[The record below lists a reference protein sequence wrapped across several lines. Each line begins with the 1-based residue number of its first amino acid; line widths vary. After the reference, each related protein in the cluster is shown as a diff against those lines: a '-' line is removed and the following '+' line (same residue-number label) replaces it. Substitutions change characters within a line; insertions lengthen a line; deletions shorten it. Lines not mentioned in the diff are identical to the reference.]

1 LFTPGGRIALP
12 SPFFSGLW
20 YFNVTGGTTMLAFVL
35 GAAQAIIIAAF
46 LAGRARYRRLKKQY
60 ERAAAALRESEAKN
74 TAILTAL
81 PDMMFLLDENGTYLD
96 WYAKDPSGLYAPPE
110 QFLGKNMRQ
119 VMPPELVEVF
129 ADSFRKVLS
138 SDEPETVEYTLVMH
152 GETKFFETRIVK
164 CGDRRLLSIVRDLTE
179 KKHAEQQL
187 QQLSSRLLSLQD
199 EERRRIAGELHDVTA
214 QNLFAIT
221 INLETLRQQMTDL
234 APSGMEILNE
244 CQNLCEQSLQEV
256 RTLSYTLHPPALDR
270 HGIMPSL
277 HWYIQKFGERTGM
290 EISLDAS
297 PDLGRLPLEMETDIF
312 RIVQEGLSNIVR
324 HSGSRTASVQ
334 IKKRSDQFVLQI
346 KDNGRGLSDRN
357 VDSENGSRFGV
368 GLPSMRQRVR
378 RWGGHLHIRSGDEGV
393 LLLIHVPIP
402 QMSHSNETG
411 IRSKQASVR

>member
-1 LFTPGGRIALP
+1 
-12 SPFFSGLW
+12 
-20 YFNVTGGTTMLAFVL
+20 
-35 GAAQAIIIAAF
+35 
-46 LAGRARYRRLKKQY
+46 
-60 ERAAAALRESEAKN
+60 
-74 TAILTAL
+74 
-81 PDMMFLLDENGTYLD
+81 
-96 WYAKDPSGLYAPPE
+96 
-110 QFLGKNMRQ
+110 
-119 VMPPELVEVF
+119 
-129 ADSFRKVLS
+129 
-138 SDEPETVEYTLVMH
+138 
-152 GETKFFETRIVK
+152 
-164 CGDRRLLSIVRDLTE
+164 LLSIVRDLTE

-270 HGIMPSL
+270 HGVMPSL
-277 HWYIQKFGERTGM
+277 DWYIQKFAERTGM

-334 IKKRSDQFVLQI
+334 IKKRSGQFVLQI
-346 KDNGRGLSDRN
+346 RDKGRGLPDRN

-368 GLPSMRQRVR
+368 GLPSMRERVR
-378 RWGGHLHIRSGDEGV
+378 RWGGHLHIRSGDDGV

-402 QMSHSNETG
+402 QMSHSDETV
-411 IRSKQASVR
+411 IRSKQASVS

>member
-1 LFTPGGRIALP
+1 
-12 SPFFSGLW
+12 
-20 YFNVTGGTTMLAFVL
+20 MLVVAL
-35 GAAQAIIIAAF
+35 GAAQAIIIAVF
-46 LAGRARYRRLKKQY
+46 LVGRSRYRRLKKEH

-74 TAILTAL
+74 TAILTAV
-81 PDMMFLLDENGTYLD
+81 PDKMFLLDENGTYLD

-119 VMPPELVEVF
+119 VMPPELAELF

-138 SDEPETVEYTLVMH
+138 SDEPDTVEYTLVMQ

-164 CGDRRLLSIVRDLTE
+164 CGDGRLLSIVRDLTE

-244 CQNLCEQSLQEV
+244 YQNLCEQSLQEV

-270 HGIMPSL
+270 HGVMPSL
-277 HWYIQKFGERTGM
+277 DWYIQKFGERTGM
-290 EISLDAS
+290 EITLDAS

-334 IKKRSDQFVLQI
+334 IRKRSGHFVLQI
-346 KDNGRGLSDRN
+346 RDKGRGLPDRN
-357 VDSENGSRFGV
+357 VDSENGARFGV
-368 GLPSMRQRVR
+368 GLPSMRERVR
-378 RWGGHLHIRSGDEGV
+378 RWGGHLHIRSGDDGV

-402 QMSHSNETG
+402 QMSHSHETV
-411 IRSKQASVR
+411 IRSKQASVS

>member
-1 LFTPGGRIALP
+1 
-12 SPFFSGLW
+12 
-20 YFNVTGGTTMLAFVL
+20 MLVRYLGILAL
-35 GAAQAIIIAAF
+35 GAAQAVIIVVF
-46 LAGRARYRRLKKQY
+46 LVGRSRYRRLKKDH
-60 ERAAAALRESEAKN
+60 ERAAAALKESEAKN
-74 TAILTAL
+74 AAILTAL
-81 PDMMFLLDENGTYLD
+81 PDMMFLLDEDGTYLD

-110 QFLGKNMRQ
+110 EFLGKNMRH
-119 VMPPELVEVF
+119 VMPPELAEVF

-138 SDEPETVEYTLVMH
+138 SGEPETVEYTLVIH
-152 GETKFFETRIVK
+152 SETKFFETRIVK
-164 CGDRRLLSIVRDLTE
+164 CGDGRLLSIVRDLTE

-221 INLETLRQQMTDL
+221 INLETLRQQMTDSS
-234 APSGMEILNE
+234 PSGMEILNE

-270 HGIMPSL
+270 HGVMPTL

-290 EISLDAS
+290 EISLDVS

-324 HSGSRTASVQ
+324 HSGSRTASVE
-334 IKKRSDQFVLQI
+334 IKKRSRQFVLQI
-346 KDNGRGLSDRN
+346 KDNGRGLPDRTA
-357 VDSENGSRFGV
+357 DSEFGV
-368 GLPSMRQRVR
+368 GLPSMRERVR
-378 RWGGHLHIRSGDEGV
+378 RWGGHLHIRSGDDGV

-402 QMSHSNETG
+402 QISQSHETV
-411 IRSKQASVR
+411 IHSKQASVS

>member
-1 LFTPGGRIALP
+1 
-12 SPFFSGLW
+12 
-20 YFNVTGGTTMLAFVL
+20 
-35 GAAQAIIIAAF
+35 
-46 LAGRARYRRLKKQY
+46 
-60 ERAAAALRESEAKN
+60 
-74 TAILTAL
+74 
-81 PDMMFLLDENGTYLD
+81 
-96 WYAKDPSGLYAPPE
+96 
-110 QFLGKNMRQ
+110 MRQ
-119 VMPPELVEVF
+119 VMPPELAELF

-138 SDEPETVEYTLVMH
+138 SDEPDTVEYTLVMQ

-164 CGDRRLLSIVRDLTE
+164 CGDGRLLSIVRDLTE

-270 HGIMPSL
+270 HGVMPSL
-277 HWYIQKFGERTGM
+277 DWYIQKFAERTGM

-334 IKKRSDQFVLQI
+334 IKKRSGQFVLQI
-346 KDNGRGLSDRN
+346 RDKGRGLPDRN

-368 GLPSMRQRVR
+368 GLPSMRERVR
-378 RWGGHLHIRSGDEGV
+378 RWGGHLHIRSGDDGV

-402 QMSHSNETG
+402 QMSHSHETV
-411 IRSKQASVR
+411 IRSKQASVS